1 MPTPGTFL
9 PANTQTQM
17 TRDKKGNP
25 SLSNATLYP
34 SSRDADNPGS
44 CWCRPTGP
52 GRPAWIPPGRTLLTP
67 RPRRGG
73 RRGTAPHTDNH
84 AHRHTSL
91 VRGTGGRGG
100 FAACFPGRRSE
111 AAPKGEGSRQGFA
124 THRDLTWSGS
134 AAALLQQHNLLSSD
148 WLRFGPSHIHFRVR
162 GASSPRQPGRA
173 PHPLSTWFPQCRRAG
188 GPGGIA
194 ESRKSL
200 PHTSVE

>member
-1 MPTPGTFL
+1 MQLFTPPAGTR
-9 PANTQTQM
+9 T
-17 TRDKKGNP
+17 TRDPAG
-25 SLSNATLYP
+25 
-34 SSRDADNPGS
+34 ADPPAPGGLPGS
-44 CWCRPTGP
+44 TRPD
-52 GRPAWIPPGRTLLTP
+52 
-67 RPRRGG
+67 
-73 RRGTAPHTDNH
+73 APHTPTTPGREAGDGS
-84 AHRHTSL
+84 AHRQPRRHTSL

-100 FAACFPGRRSE
+100 LAACFPGRRSE
-111 AAPKGEGSRQGFA
+111 AAPTGEGSRQGFA

-134 AAALLQQHNLLSSD
+134 AAALLRQHNLLSSD

-173 PHPLSTWFPQCRRAG
+173 PHPLSPGFPHCGRAG